1 MMKKDK
7 LKDMIDACA
16 ITSRPSLKIPV
27 VFNLEVKDIVG
38 NHIGS
43 NTVNI
48 ICDDLEDENK
58 IVLLEHQ
65 KSEDNQSTT
74 KTSVDRS
81 DIYEH
86 SIIPPISMT
95 CDDAPTVPAVKYNN
109 ANTMKM
115 ALSVEDNK
123 EIEAMIDYNKESV
136 FVDDG
141 ERLNEHRKKMLI
153 SRKSTLKIDN
163 SGVDDDEQLNEQRK
177 KMLLSRKST
186 LKIDNLGVDSTET
199 SNAHFMKTQ
208 VVFKVGEGEDVVP
221 DDKTNIACDD
231 DSSAAPRH
239 LQQQW
244 KRYRE
249 KKILSKTNE
258 KQAEYRANQ
267 KLKEI

>member
-1 MMKKDK
+1 MVKKDK

-16 ITSRPSLKIPV
+16 ITSGPSLKIPV
-27 VFNLEVKDIVG
+27 VFNLEVKDIIG
-38 NHIGS
+38 NRIGS

-74 KTSVDRS
+74 KTSVDRNG
-81 DIYEH
+81 IYEH
-86 SIIPPISMT
+86 SILPPISMT
-95 CDDAPTVPAVKYNN
+95 CDDAPTVPAAKYNN

-141 ERLNEHRKKMLI
+141 ERLNEHRKKMLL

-163 SGVDDDEQLNEQRK
+163 S
-177 KMLLSRKST
+177 
-186 LKIDNLGVDSTET
+186 GVDSTET

-221 DDKTNIACDD
+221 DDKTNIASDD

-249 KKILSKTNE
+249 KKILSKTRE

-267 KLKEI
+267 KLEEI